1 MRLALDCPLR
11 RRRASPFGLT
21 RLLQEGLLAGA
32 IALAGLSGAGCDCPP
47 SADGLKEWTPAD
59 HDCAEEQARI
69 QSGQQ
74 AAPDPKNEG
83 AAAANKPNALIE
95 VAWQQNCASCHGLT
109 GHGDGP
115 SGPMVK
121 ASDLTREEWQA
132 KTTDDDIV
140 AVIQNGKG
148 SMPKFGLPEPVVR
161 GLVARIRA
169 LRGR

>member
-1 MRLALDCPLR
+1 MRLVRPPRPRLFLTAVAALLV
-11 RRRASPFGLT
+11 AVGVS
-21 RLLQEGLLAGA
+21 
-32 IALAGLSGAGCDCPP
+32 GCDRPP

-59 HDCAEEQARI
+59 HDRAEEQARI

-74 AAPDPKNEG
+74 AAADPKGG
-83 AAAANKPNALIE
+83 APAGSSGPNALIE
-95 VAWQQNCASCHGLT
+95 VAWQQNCASCHGAT

-132 KTTDDDIV
+132 KVTDDEMI
-140 AVIQNGKG
+140 ALIRTGKG
-148 SMPKFGLPEPVVR
+148 SMPKFDLPEPVVR

>member
-1 MRLALDCPLR
+1 MRLVRPLDRPRFFPTAAAALVATL
-11 RRRASPFGLT
+11 
-21 RLLQEGLLAGA
+21 
-32 IALAGLSGAGCDCPP
+32 ALAAGCDRPP

-59 HDCAEEQARI
+59 HDRAEEQARI

-74 AAPDPKNEG
+74 AAPDPKG
-83 AAAANKPNALIE
+83 DAPAGSSRPNALIE
-95 VAWQQNCASCHGLT
+95 VAWQQNCASCHGPM

-132 KTTDDDIV
+132 KVTDDEMI
-140 AVIQNGKG
+140 ALIRTGKG
-148 SMPKFGLPEPVVR
+148 SMPKFDLPEPVVR